1 MSLLVLNASAN
12 KATDTDTLDIVLL
25 DSTHQYRPYYTSILS
40 GATGGTVY
48 ERVQDWTIKDLF
60 SHADA
65 YYTATAL
72 IDDCNE
78 DYCAAGGYNRMYYC
92 AASSNVD
99 GGGAYFILDT
109 LTSGGGY
116 KAAYVIHNGDSI
128 SYKLDDGS
136 YIDYDTLDADGLL
149 DCFGELNTTV
159 IYDNTYAGDV
169 LIPSYVRYKAAW
181 GTEYIIPVVGI
192 DANCFY
198 NSANLTSITIQ
209 DGVSEIGN
217 NAIRSASKLTKT
229 VLPSTLT
236 DDASTTLT
244 VCVNN
249 WNFWISC
256 AKTDTIICYMDEPF
270 YYNSDEYFCNRGSSY
285 EHYIFVKPYCL
296 GTYLEEQSTTA
307 DIFISEKGW
316 GKLDTLDN
324 VHILPFTDQ
333 TVSSAGAATLA
344 LPYTCNIPDSVKAY
358 TLTAEK
364 TDTEIIAKATL
375 VTTDT
380 LGRDS
385 VVYIEAPAGDYVFYG
400 VSQTVTDEDETPTNG
415 CLVGEYSEDGSYV
428 PGDSSC
434 YVLQNQPSVA
444 GVAFYNVKKADYEFV
459 AQYRAYAQISDDED
473 ETASVVR
480 IVFGD
485 EDDDPDNNGGQTTG
499 ITSVEAIAENA
510 SEDAPVYNLQG
521 IRVSGDNLPAGIY
534 IKNGRKFIV
543 K

>member
-1 MSLLVLNASAN
+1 MSLLALNASAN

-48 ERVQDWTIKDLF
+48 ERVDQASLSDKF
-60 SHADA
+60 SVV
-65 YYTATAL
+65 YLAL
-72 IDDCNE
+72 QSYIEDSNE
-78 DYCAAGGYNRMYYC
+78 EYCAAGGYNRMYYC
-92 AASSNVD
+92 ADASNVE

-109 LTSGGGY
+109 LTNGGGY
-116 KAAYVIHNGDSI
+116 KAAYVIHNGSRI
-128 SYKLDDGS
+128 TYMLDDGT
-136 YIDYDTLDADGLL
+136 YVDYDTLDWDGLM

-159 IYDNTYAGDV
+159 IYNNTYAGDV

-198 NSANLTSITIQ
+198 NSASLTSITIQ

-217 NAIRSASKLTKT
+217 NAIRNASKLTKT

-236 DDASTTLT
+236 DDASTTLGDI
-244 VCVNN
+244 CVDS

-256 AKTDTIICYMDEPF
+256 ATTDTIICYMDEPF
-270 YYNSDEYFCNRGSSY
+270 YYDSDEYFYNKGSSY
-285 EHYIFVKPYCL
+285 THYIFVKPYCL
-296 GTYLEEQSTTA
+296 DTYLEDQSTSLSIT
-307 DIFISEKGW
+307 INNKGW
-316 GKLDTLDN
+316 GKLDDYDN
-324 VHILPFTDQ
+324 IHILPFTDQ

-364 TDTEIIAKATL
+364 TDDEIIAKATL

-380 LGRDS
+380 LCRDS

-444 GVAFYNVKKADYEFV
+444 GVAFYNVKKENYNFV
-459 AQYRAYAQISDDED
+459 AQYRAYAQISDDEN

-485 EDDDPDNNGGQTTG
+485 EDDDSDNNGSQTTG

-510 SEDAPVYNLQG
+510 GEDAPIYNLQG

-534 IKNGRKFIV
+534 IKNGKKFIV